1 MSLSSIKI
9 PSIHAKLN
17 GMYAQKIKKSDLEE
31 LIKQNTTKQAIALL
45 KSLNDEFKELEENPR
60 RINIKILLDNILI
73 KDIKKIYRLLNSKDK
88 EVFLNF
94 ISIYEVKC
102 IKSVFRKL
110 SSGSVINERT
120 NEVENWVTKIFRN
133 LIGIE
138 NSKNYEEF
146 KVFLNKTPYY
156 SIFEY
161 EQNDIQ
167 KINIF
172 EIENKLDKLYFENIM
187 KVAKKYNNNLE
198 NMIGKQIDLNNIVW
212 INRVKKHYDFSDEQ
226 IRRIIINKNYKLKKI
241 DIENLI
247 QANNE
252 DEVKNILKNTF
263 YTKYVNFDDE
273 GELEEQVDKY
283 LYNVYKKCF
292 RSNIFDIST
301 VYAYINM
308 TELENNDIMNVVE
321 GIRYHLSRDEI
332 RKKLVR

>member
-45 KSLNDEFKELEENPR
+45 KSFNDEFKELEEKPR

-73 KDIKKIYRLLNSKDK
+73 KDIKKIYRLINSKDK

-102 IKSVFRKL
+102 IKSVFRRL

-120 NEVENWVTKIFRN
+120 NEVENWVTKIFRH

-146 KVFLNKTPYY
+146 KEFLKKTPYY
-156 SIFEY
+156 SIFES

-187 KVAKKYNNNLE
+187 MVAKKYNNNLE
-198 NMIGKQIDLNNIVW
+198 DMIGKQIDLNNIVW
-212 INRVKKHYDFSDEQ
+212 INRVKKHYDFLDEQ
-226 IRRIIINKNYKLKKI
+226 IKNILINKNYKLKKS
-241 DIENLI
+241 DIEKLI
-247 QANNE
+247 Q
-252 DEVKNILKNTF
+252 VKNEKEMKDILKDT
-263 YTKYVNFDDE
+263 YYAKYISFANE
-273 GELEEQVDKY
+273 NNLEEQTDKY
-283 LYNVYKKCF
+283 LYNVYKKYF
-292 RSNIFDIST
+292 RANIFDIGT

-308 TELENNDIMNVVE
+308 TELENNDIMNIVE
-321 GIRYHLSRDEI
+321 GIRYHLNREEI